1 MNISKREKVML
12 SSLGIVLVGVLYY
25 QFIYTKQIEKV
36 DTLEIKRNEV
46 ETKYNE
52 VMDTIM
58 ALEQKQNRISSMYST
73 LDMKASK
80 YYSYIVQENIIL
92 DINKMLIDSE
102 LTGDLSF
109 TELEVKEVEKNSSID
124 TNKQNGSINTLVEK
138 YENIGKSLETQS
150 NIDIQNNNLVEEDL
164 SKTDEENINEDT
176 QSSETSATIE
186 QMYVSLTYKG
196 TYSQLKSFIKKV
208 ERSNKKIVITNCSI
222 TTDADNK
229 VSGSMNL
236 EFYAIPSIGD
246 IKSYYEN
253 WDLDS
258 ESGKEIPFNSMNA
271 PVGYKGSSE
280 KNIESDFVIAV
291 KPKASDI
298 PTVTIGKGEDTK
310 GTTYIESDNSGI
322 ESIEIELKNDRDKY
336 YYSYKTSTKS
346 YPGSNKVEKFTPIED
361 VININISSQE
371 RLNSDDKS
379 GIKLTVKNNT
389 DRKINI
395 NVIDDDKE
403 RPRVSISGIGSNI
416 SVVNK

>member
-1 MNISKREKVML
+1 
-12 SSLGIVLVGVLYY
+12 
-25 QFIYTKQIEKV
+25 
-36 DTLEIKRNEV
+36 
-46 ETKYNE
+46 
-52 VMDTIM
+52 
-58 ALEQKQNRISSMYST
+58 
-73 LDMKASK
+73 MKASK

-92 DINKMLIDSE
+92 DINKMLMDSE

-109 TELEVKEVEKNSSID
+109 TELEVKEVEKNSNIG
-124 TNKQNGSINTLVEK
+124 TNKQNGSINTLIEK

-150 NIDIQNNNLVEEDL
+150 NIDVQNNND
-164 SKTDEENINEDT
+164 NINEDT
-176 QSSETSATIE
+176 QSSESSTTIE
-186 QMYVSLTYKG
+186 QMSASLTYKG
-196 TYSQLKSFIKKV
+196 TYSQLKSFIQKI

-222 TTDADNK
+222 TTDADDK

-236 EFYAIPSIGD
+236 EFYAIPNIGD
-246 IKSYYEN
+246 IKSYYES

-280 KNIESDFVIAV
+280 TNIDSDFVIAV

-298 PTVTIGKGEDTK
+298 PTVTIGKSEDTK
-310 GTTYIESDNSGI
+310 GTTYIEADNSGI
-322 ESIEIELKNDRDKY
+322 ESIEIELKNDGDKY

-346 YPGSNKVEKFTPIED
+346 YPGLNKVEEFTPIED
-361 VININISSQE
+361 VINVNISSQE

-389 DRKINI
+389 DKKINI

-403 RPRVSISGIGSNI
+403 RPRVSISGIGPNI

>member
-12 SSLGIVLVGVLYY
+12 SSLGIVLVGVIYY

-36 DTLEIKRNEV
+36 DVLESQRNEV
-46 ETKYNE
+46 KTKYNE
-52 VMDTIM
+52 VMDTIRT
-58 ALEQKQNRISSMYST
+58 LEQKQNRISSMYSI

-92 DINKMLIDSE
+92 DINKMLMDSE

-109 TELEVKEVEKNSSID
+109 TELEVKEVEKNSNIG
-124 TNKQNGSINTLVEK
+124 TNKQNGSINTLIEK

-150 NIDIQNNNLVEEDL
+150 NIDVQNNND
-164 SKTDEENINEDT
+164 NINEDT
-176 QSSETSATIE
+176 QSSESSTTIE
-186 QMYVSLTYKG
+186 QMSASLTYKG
-196 TYSQLKSFIKKV
+196 TYSQLKSFIQKI

-222 TTDADNK
+222 TTDADDK

-236 EFYAIPSIGD
+236 EFYAIPNIGD
-246 IKSYYEN
+246 IKSYYES

-280 KNIESDFVIAV
+280 TNIDSDFVIAV

-298 PTVTIGKGEDTK
+298 PTVTIGKSEDTK
-310 GTTYIESDNSGI
+310 GTTYIEADNSGI
-322 ESIEIELKNDRDKY
+322 ESIEIELKNDGDKY

-346 YPGSNKVEKFTPIED
+346 YPGLNKVEEFTPIED
-361 VININISSQE
+361 VINVNISSQE

-389 DRKINI
+389 DKKINI

-403 RPRVSISGIGSNI
+403 RPRVSISGIGPNI

>member
-12 SSLGIVLVGVLYY
+12 SSLGIVLIGVVYY
-25 QFIYTKQIEKV
+25 QFIYTEQIEKV
-36 DTLEIKRNEV
+36 DVLEIQRNEV
-46 ETKYNE
+46 IAKYNE
-52 VMDTIM
+52 VMDTIRT
-58 ALEQKQNRISSMYST
+58 LEQKQNRISSMYST
-73 LDMKASK
+73 LDMRASK

-109 TELEVKEVEKNSSID
+109 TELEVKEVEKNNNID
-124 TNKQNGSINTLVEK
+124 TNIQNGSINTLVEK
-138 YENIGKSLETQS
+138 YENIGKSLEAQS
-150 NIDIQNNNLVEEDL
+150 NIDIENNNLIQEDL
-164 SKTDEENINEDT
+164 SKTNEDI
-176 QSSETSATIE
+176 QSSESSTTIE
-186 QMYVSLTYKG
+186 QMSVSLTYKG
-196 TYSQLKSFIKKV
+196 TYSQLKSFIQKI

-222 TTDADNK
+222 TTDSDDK

-236 EFYAIPSIGD
+236 EFYAIPNIGD
-246 IKSYYEN
+246 MKSYYEN

-271 PVGYKGSSE
+271 PVGYKGSFE
-280 KNIESDFVIAV
+280 TNIESDFVIAV

-298 PTVTIGKGEDTK
+298 PTVTIGKSEDTK
-310 GTTYIESDNSGI
+310 GTTYIEADNSGI
-322 ESIEIELKNDRDKY
+322 ESIEIELKNDGDKY

-346 YPGSNKVEKFTPIED
+346 YPGLNKVEEFTPIED
-361 VININISSQE
+361 VINVNISSQE

-389 DRKINI
+389 DKKISI